1 MKIKSIINMFNK
13 KLNEKPLQAHNR
25 VFLPVEAPFRFLG
38 LLFILLF
45 IASISMIIITVRD
58 DLVNKKIS
66 QMLNDFYEYSL
77 NYGFAIDDIIIEGR
91 EKTIKEDLI
100 KKIGLNR
107 DNNIL
112 DTDLS
117 EIKRKIEE
125 LPWVEK
131 ADVKRTYFPNTLQ
144 IKLYEK
150 KVLALWQNEGNFY
163 PLDMNGKIINAE
175 YIAHKPILVITGDNA
190 PEYINSLLKIT
201 SQNPELHNRIVAAVL
216 YSSRRWNLIFDSF
229 EDGIT
234 VKLPQE
240 NVDEA
245 WKKFVKINNQYG
257 VLNRKLTFID
267 LRYKDKVSVTL
278 SDAENK

>member
-13 KLNEKPLQAHNR
+13 KFNEKPLQAHNR